1 MDGIDQEVDGGE
13 AAGEEGAPL
22 PVVVL
27 PGRRNTAEVRESQ
40 RADL

>member
-1 MDGIDQEVDGGE
+1 MNGVDQEVDGGE

-27 PGRRNTAEVRESQ
+27 PGGSRVE
-40 RADL
+40 L

>member
-1 MDGIDQEVDGGE
+1 MNGVDQEVDGGE

-27 PGRRNTAEVRESQ
+27 PGGGKAESSSE
-40 RADL
+40 

>member
-1 MDGIDQEVDGGE
+1 MNGVDQEVDGGE

-27 PGRRNTAEVRESQ
+27 PGWGGGEQS
-40 RADL
+40 RALSEA